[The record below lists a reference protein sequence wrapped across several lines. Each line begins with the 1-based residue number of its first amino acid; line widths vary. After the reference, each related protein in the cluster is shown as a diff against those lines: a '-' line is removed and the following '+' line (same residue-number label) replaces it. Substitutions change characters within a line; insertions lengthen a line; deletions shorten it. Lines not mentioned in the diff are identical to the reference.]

1 MKKEITAYGTK
12 FIFDSD
18 KNKKIPNFNW
28 LIDVLQTWEPATF
41 DIFNKVKDENKVA
54 IDIGGWIGVT
64 TIYLSKIFKNVITIE
79 ADTVAYDALSENI
92 KDNFCDNVTLIN
104 KAFYNSKH
112 DRITFGTNS
121 YGFDANFGSSTSQ
134 TKLQSDNDSDYSIE
148 TISIIDII
156 KDINPTNIGLIK
168 VDIEGGDE
176 DVFEELITIGSKYGW
191 KIWIAFHYG
200 WWKDTDITRFEKLI
214 PLIKKVSRDTH
225 EIAKSELLTL
235 ISLNVPESFLIEL

>member
-104 KAFYNSKH
+104 KAFYNS
-112 DRITFGTNS
+112 
-121 YGFDANFGSSTSQ
+121 
-134 TKLQSDNDSDYSIE
+134 
-148 TISIIDII
+148 
-156 KDINPTNIGLIK
+156 
-168 VDIEGGDE
+168 
-176 DVFEELITIGSKYGW
+176 
-191 KIWIAFHYG
+191 
-200 WWKDTDITRFEKLI
+200 
-214 PLIKKVSRDTH
+214 
-225 EIAKSELLTL
+225 
-235 ISLNVPESFLIEL
+235 